1 MAAEEEASS
10 PFTKHPEIDITA
22 PMGPSF
28 RSDWFAANYHPTYI
42 ALHPA
47 SKANA
52 PRRGVLEVSEKS
64 KRSGPWLAASCGA
77 LALAMA
83 ISAPAILRAQTA
95 VPKFEVDPYWP
106 KPLPNRWV
114 TGEMG
119 GVCVDAQDHVLIVQ
133 RVNDVGGMDGHL
145 EGLTDDELNA
155 GQAAPPVIEF
165 DTEGQVVNS
174 WGNPKLLPK
183 DLHGCAIDREGHV
196 WLDGSED
203 GIVQEYSHDG
213 KELLLQIGKR
223 GVFDSS
229 DGTVMGTPLN
239 SSPKQFF
246 RVSEIAF
253 DPHNGDVYVADGH
266 AKGKGGNNFRIV
278 VFDRSGRYLRQWALH
293 RSPEEAKAAA
303 APTVHC
309 VRISNDGLVYVCD
322 RWMNRLQVFDTMG
335 NFQKNIPFTFKVW
348 TPIPASGPGTRRQA
362 MLVGSASSVE
372 FSRDAGQKFMFV
384 INEIDEQVDIVD
396 RASGRVFGSF
406 GRPGHQAGEFM
417 HAHTMALDSK
427 GNIYVGES
435 VDGRRV
441 QKFKPASGKQ

>member
-1 MAAEEEASS
+1 MTTNFLNINKAEICA
-10 PFTKHPEIDITA
+10 
-22 PMGPSF
+22 GLV
-28 RSDWFAANYHPTYI
+28 I
-42 ALHPA
+42 AL
-47 SKANA
+47 
-52 PRRGVLEVSEKS
+52 
-64 KRSGPWLAASCGA
+64 GA
-77 LALAMA
+77 LGAFCPHP
-83 ISAPAILRAQTA
+83 SEAQTN
-95 VPKFEVDPYWP
+95 VPRYEVDPYWP
-106 KPLPNRWV
+106 KPLPDRWV

-119 GVCVDAQDHVLIVQ
+119 GVCVDSQDHVFIVQ

-145 EGLTDDELNA
+145 EGLTNDELNA

-165 DTEGQVVNS
+165 DVEGNVVNS
-174 WGNPKLLPK
+174 WGNGNLLPK
-183 DLHGCAIDREGHV
+183 DLHGCAIDRDGHV

-229 DGTVMGTPLN
+229 DGTVTGTPLN
-239 SSPKQFF
+239 ASPTQFF

-278 VFDRSGRYLRQWALH
+278 VFDRSGHYLRQWKVQ
-293 RSPEEAKAAA
+293 RSPEEVGAAA
-303 APTVHC
+303 APTPHC
-309 VRISNDGLVYVCD
+309 VRVSNDGQVYVCD

-348 TPIPASGPGTRRQA
+348 TPIPATGTGSRREA

-372 FSRDAGQKFMFV
+372 FSRDPTQKFMYV
-384 INEIDEQVDIVD
+384 INEIDEQINIVE
-396 RASGRVFGSF
+396 RASGQVLGSF
-406 GRPGHQAGEFM
+406 GRPGHQVGEFM

-441 QKFKPASGKQ
+441 QKFKPTSNP

>member
-1 MAAEEEASS
+1 MQLRAKPKSS
-10 PFTKHPEIDITA
+10 FLIIATA
-22 PMGPSF
+22 WAVLVFAIGVFGPL
-28 RSDWFAANYHPTYI
+28 T
-42 ALHPA
+42 
-47 SKANA
+47 
-52 PRRGVLEVSEKS
+52 
-64 KRSGPWLAASCGA
+64 
-77 LALAMA
+77 
-83 ISAPAILRAQTA
+83 LRAQEG

-114 TGEMG
+114 TGEIG
-119 GVCVDAQDHVLIVQ
+119 GLCVDSKDHVFLVQ

-155 GQAAPPVIEF
+155 GQAGPPVIEF
-165 DTEGQVVNS
+165 DAEGNVVNS
-174 WGNPKLLPK
+174 WGDSNLLPK
-183 DLHGCAIDREGHV
+183 DLHGCAIDRDGHV

-229 DGTVMGTPLN
+229 DGTVNGTPLN
-239 SSPKQFF
+239 SSPAQFF

-278 VFDRSGRYLRQWALH
+278 VFDRGGHYLRQWKLY
-293 RSPEEAKAAA
+293 RSPEEAKTAA
-303 APTVHC
+303 APTPHC
-309 VRISNDGLVYVCD
+309 VRVSNDGFVYVCD
-322 RWMNRLQVFDTMG
+322 RWMNRLQVFDTAG
-335 NFQKNIPFTFKVW
+335 NFQKNMPFAFKVW
-348 TPIPASGPGTRRQA
+348 TPIPATGTGSRREA
-362 MLVGSASSVE
+362 MLVGSVSSVE
-372 FSRDAGQKFMFV
+372 FSLDQGQKYMYV

-396 RASGRVFGSF
+396 RGSGRVLGSF
-406 GRPGHQAGEFM
+406 GRPGHQVGEFM
-417 HAHTMALDSK
+417 HAHTMAVDSK

-441 QKFKPASGKQ
+441 QKFKMVGSR

>member
-1 MAAEEEASS
+1 MKTNFLQKAA
-10 PFTKHPEIDITA
+10 IC
-22 PMGPSF
+22 
-28 RSDWFAANYHPTYI
+28 AALVI
-42 ALHPA
+42 SL
-47 SKANA
+47 
-52 PRRGVLEVSEKS
+52 
-64 KRSGPWLAASCGA
+64 GA
-77 LALAMA
+77 LRAFCPRP
-83 ISAPAILRAQTA
+83 SEAQTN
-95 VPKFEVDPYWP
+95 VPRYEVDPYWP
-106 KPLPNRWV
+106 KPLPDRWV

-119 GVCVDAQDHVLIVQ
+119 GVCVDSQDHVFIVQ

-145 EGLTDDELNA
+145 EGLTNDELNA

-165 DTEGQVVNS
+165 DVEGNVVNS
-174 WGNPKLLPK
+174 WGNGNLLPK
-183 DLHGCAIDREGHV
+183 DLHGCAIDRDGHV

-223 GVFDSS
+223 GVFDSP
-229 DGTVMGTPLN
+229 DGTVTGTPLN
-239 SSPKQFF
+239 SSPTQFF

-266 AKGKGGNNFRIV
+266 AKGSGGNNSRIV
-278 VFDRSGRYLRQWALH
+278 VFDHSGHYLRQWKVH
-293 RSPEEAKAAA
+293 RSPEEVGTAA
-303 APTVHC
+303 APTPHC
-309 VRISNDGLVYVCD
+309 VRVSNDGLVYVCD

-348 TPIPASGPGTRRQA
+348 TPIPATGTGSRREA

-372 FSRDAGQKFMFV
+372 FSRDPSQKFMYV
-384 INEIDEQVDIVD
+384 INEIDEQINIVD
-396 RASGRVFGSF
+396 RASGQVLGSF
-406 GRPGHQAGEFM
+406 GRPGHQVGEFM

-441 QKFKPASGKQ
+441 QKFKLVGIR